1 MPSKTGNIID
11 QMNWQERNGNWVY
24 HHDANIHY
32 TSATYYVSRADSK
45 STRVSGYIDLTS
57 RIGFNSSLSHYYG
70 KLQLKLEDANYNTIG
85 TDPGPDDDNFVDI
98 QDSGELGT
106 TTSSRLHFETDCNSD
121 KLVIKPHYWCS
132 HAYEASIGCN
142 NDTGNDVYYGLD
154 ITIDVPPY
162 NPYTPPGSITNLRVN
177 NVTAASVNNQSDNIN
192 LTWSAPSGGTDGISG
207 YRIYYKTSGNYIE
220 LGTTS
225 NTSYTTK
232 IANINNTMA
241 RDTTISFKVIPYNA
255 KGSGGDSNVVTCKF
269 NNVQCNLSKN
279 SVTHSSIKVN
289 WSSQVQIKKVEY
301 SIGSGWVSQTVSASS
316 GVIEITGLNPSTAY
330 TVNVKLTADSHEG
343 GTATNSITLT
353 TNAITARASTSN
365 LELTSVRINWNCDV
379 KVKQVEYKLNNNNYK
394 VATTGIN
401 STSGSFVITG
411 LTYKT
416 AYTVQLSLV
425 TNVNNTRVSCS
436 TSFTTLDI
444 ARITEYPTTWNID
457 DAGTIKVKLPNTSNA
472 AYAFSISYK
481 GTEVVSRSNITI
493 TNNQYTFNLTNQEK
507 LYIYNITNLVSAPK
521 VKLNLKTYQ
530 SVHIGTDSKETTLA
544 FNTKAWVKVND
555 TTWKRALVWLKV
567 NGQWR
572 TTTPWVK
579 VGSTWKKI

>member
-1 MPSKTGNIID
+1 MAEYSFTDVVVHEGPNMFMSGTVKAWREQSNIKYDINVTLRVKGRQGDGYVSKTDAPYGFGIKWGDNLIVDWQMLTHDNGADGRTNIRGNTYNLTKSGTLVTSNEGKKVYFYGYCYDDDIID
-11 QMNWQERNGNWVY
+11 NCEQGYPSTYITDFQM
-24 HHDANIHY
+24 
-32 TSATYYVSRADSK
+32 
-45 STRVSGYIDLTS
+45 
-57 RIGFNSSLSHYYG
+57 
-70 KLQLKLEDANYNTIG
+70 
-85 TDPGPDDDNFVDI
+85 DI
-98 QDSGELGT
+98 
-106 TTSSRLHFETDCNSD
+106 
-121 KLVIKPHYWCS
+121 
-132 HAYEASIGCN
+132 
-142 NDTGNDVYYGLD
+142 
-154 ITIDVPPY
+154 Y

-177 NVTAASVNNQSDNIN
+177 NVTATSVNNQSDNIN

-220 LGTTS
+220 LGTTT
-225 NTSYTTK
+225 NTSYTTR

-255 KGSGGDSNVVTCKF
+255 RGSGGDSNIVTCKF
-269 NNVQCNLSKN
+269 NNVQCNLSRN
-279 SVTHSSIKVN
+279 TVTYSSIKVN
-289 WSSQVQIKKVEY
+289 WSSQVQIRKVEY
-301 SIGSGWVSQTVSASS
+301 NIGSGWISQTVSASS
-316 GVIEITGLNPSTAY
+316 GVIEITGLNPATAY
-330 TVNVKLTADSHEG
+330 TVNVKLTANSNEG
-343 GTATNSITLT
+343 GTATNSITLS
-353 TNAITARASTSN
+353 TNSITARASTSN

-379 KVKQVEYKLNNNNYK
+379 AVKQVEYKLNNNNYK

-425 TNVNNTRVSCS
+425 TNINNTRVSCS

-457 DAGTIKVKLPNTSNA
+457 DAGTIKVNLPNTSNA
-472 AYAFSISYK
+472 AYAFSISYQ
-481 GTEVVSRSNITI
+481 GTEVISRSNITI

-507 LYIYNITNLVSAPK
+507 LYIYNITNSVSAPK
-521 VKLNLKTYQ
+521 FKLNLKTYQ
-530 SVHIGTDSKETTLA
+530 SVYIGTDSKETTLV